1 MIIYKLIEMTTEKM
15 EEVWKQTPPDIL
27 ELIADF
33 ADIDTRRAL
42 CFKPRKLLLPAL
54 NINFNSYISNVHWI
68 NPSYSIDL
76 GERVRVEFHPTYT
89 AWEFYD
95 GERDNSRHKFY
106 QFSYV
111 LLIIIHSIYLIHYS
125 TILIILLF
133 YYSSIHIISYPSQSL
148 LSNERRLIQHL
159 SQPSRFPLNQHIQH
173 QGV

>member
-1 MIIYKLIEMTTEKM
+1 MTTEKM

-111 LLIIIHSIYLIHYS
+111 HKEITGPGENNGLYCCMHPDFNKDGTFKRDRI
-125 TILIILLF
+125 TI
-133 YYSSIHIISYPSQSL
+133 
-148 LSNERRLIQHL
+148 
-159 SQPSRFPLNQHIQH
+159 
-173 QGV
+173 